1 MSRRQ
6 IKLENKKKKRQ
17 LKLFLFFIL
26 LFMII
31 GILSVDYAL
40 REMLALEDAGV
51 FSYERQQNYFI
62 LYFLGEK
69 IYIENEK
76 IEKIQVLMEGVYDD
90 LKENVY
96 HIIEKIKDVGITDIF
111 FKIQYGYLPTAK
123 IL

>member
-1 MSRRQ
+1 
-6 IKLENKKKKRQ
+6 
-17 LKLFLFFIL
+17 
-26 LFMII
+26 MII